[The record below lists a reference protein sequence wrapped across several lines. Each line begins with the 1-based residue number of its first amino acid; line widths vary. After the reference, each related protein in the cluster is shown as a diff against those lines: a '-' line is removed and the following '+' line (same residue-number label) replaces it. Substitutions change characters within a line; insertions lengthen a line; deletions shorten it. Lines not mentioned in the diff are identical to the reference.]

1 MVATKEMIITSS
13 CLSFSCSRECAGTL
27 ETDLQNNLESAGSKK
42 GFENQQK
49 CRRCTEISICLKVIS
64 LICLV
69 DGRRKGSVFLPIM
82 EANEYR

>member
-49 CRRCTEISICLKVIS
+49 CRRCTEISICLKSNKSYLSHRWKKEGVCVS
-64 LICLV
+64 SNY
-69 DGRRKGSVFLPIM
+69 GS
-82 EANEYR
+82 